1 MDDAMVWGPKFWW
14 GALPYL
20 DGVMELGSQSLVGLV
35 WLSHL
40 DDVMDLGH
48 QPLMT
53 CVIPSWR
60 CKGFGVLVFDATG
73 CPIFG
78 NSVFHG
84 VGCPLESVQPAFGLS
99 EVNCSFILGKIL
111 QNLVTNSILKCLF
124 HSTGPLKGSL
134 WDKG

>member
-1 MDDAMVWGPKFWW
+1 MVWGPKFWW

-20 DGVMELGSQSLVGLV
+20 DGVMVSGSQSLVGLV

-60 CKGFGVLVFDATG
+60 CDGFGVSVVGDIG
-73 CPIFG
+73 CP
-78 NSVFHG
+78 VRLMERVWG
-84 VGCPLESVQPAFGLS
+84 VGLRCHGLPHIWGTQSSMELDVPWSQCNRLLDSVRWI
-99 EVNCSFILGKIL
+99 VVSFEGKSSKIL
-111 QNLVTNSILKCLF
+111 
-124 HSTGPLKGSL
+124 
-134 WDKG
+134 

>member
-20 DGVMELGSQSLVGLV
+20 DGVMVSGSQSLVGLV

-60 CKGFGVLVFDATG
+60 WKGFGVLVFGATG

-78 NSVFHG
+78 ELSLPWSWMSLG
-84 VGCPLESVQPAFGLS
+84 VSA
-99 EVNCSFILGKIL
+99 
-111 QNLVTNSILKCLF
+111 
-124 HSTGPLKGSL
+124 TGF
-134 WDKG
+134 WTQ